1 MSQDRSGSC
10 IVVQGISKGQLLFR
24 KALRKSGRSPVDF
37 PGFLMAFLLIWKR
50 KKKVVDIVRFKTFQ
64 KENHLSKSLNAFFI
78 LSFNPFY
85 RCHLLGK
92 VQTTFVL
99 PYRIQQ
105 KLVPLQYWS
114 TNDTLVLPL
123 VL

>member
-1 MSQDRSGSC
+1 
-10 IVVQGISKGQLLFR
+10 
-24 KALRKSGRSPVDF
+24 
-37 PGFLMAFLLIWKR
+37 MAFLLIWRKR

-64 KENHLSKSLNAFFI
+64 KENHLSKDFNAFLI

-85 RCHLLGK
+85 HCHLLGK
-92 VQTTFVL
+92 VQTFFVL

-105 KLVPLQYWS
+105 KLVPLQYWG
-114 TNDTLVLPL
+114 TNDTLVLSL